1 MSRMG
6 ILEMKLILSPQRSDK
21 TVTYAV
27 YGETLQ
33 INGEP
38 HDLSGDWVKLEP
50 DNEESSLEPTGYL
63 LSGER
68 DPETG
73 EITLTVR
80 APHGPNAPES
90 ERFPEPI
97 ELADEQSVMFPRE
110 VRNA

>member
-1 MSRMG
+1 MR
-6 ILEMKLILSPQRSDK
+6 LILSAQRSDAEI
-21 TVTYAV
+21 TYAV
-27 YGETLQ
+27 DGDNFL

-50 DNEESSLEPTGYL
+50 DDEEPSLEPTGYL

-73 EITLTVR
+73 EIALTVR
-80 APHGPNAPES
+80 APHGPHAPES

-97 ELADEQSVMFPRE
+97 ELHDGESVTFPRE
-110 VRNA
+110 VDDA